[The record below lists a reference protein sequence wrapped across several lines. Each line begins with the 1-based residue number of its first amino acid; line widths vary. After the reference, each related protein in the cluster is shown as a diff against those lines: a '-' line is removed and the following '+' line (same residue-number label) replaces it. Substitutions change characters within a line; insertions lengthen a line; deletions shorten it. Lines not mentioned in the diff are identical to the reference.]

1 MRIWNKHYRRKFFNV
16 VSRFDLRTFQQAS
29 KENHWNF
36 KDQFQHWHHANIY
49 LNGDHS
55 LTLDPGERSGWHL
68 SYQNTVKKQRS
79 EKHWPTAYLQHA
91 ISIRKKLEWNSIGC
105 LSEYP
110 LKNLVVG
117 VKINADEVIDL
128 LQTISVGEKQS
139 NEFAKDSFV
148 LPIKR
153 NKL

>member
-1 MRIWNKHYRRKFFNV
+1 MTLIISKHRKK
-16 VSRFDLRTFQQAS
+16 A
-29 KENHWNF
+29 
-36 KDQFQHWHHANIY
+36 
-49 LNGDHS
+49 
-55 LTLDPGERSGWHL
+55 
-68 SYQNTVKKQRS
+68 KK
-79 EKHWPTAYLQHA
+79 KLAAYLQHA
-91 ISIRKKLEWNSIGC
+91 ISIRKKQEGNSIGC

-148 LPIKR
+148 LPIKETSYKLASTKSIFAFVPKKDHQIYFMIMSKSLSMAKSFSYCITAVSLQSIAIKVDLWQPGIASMK
-153 NKL
+153 NKLIK